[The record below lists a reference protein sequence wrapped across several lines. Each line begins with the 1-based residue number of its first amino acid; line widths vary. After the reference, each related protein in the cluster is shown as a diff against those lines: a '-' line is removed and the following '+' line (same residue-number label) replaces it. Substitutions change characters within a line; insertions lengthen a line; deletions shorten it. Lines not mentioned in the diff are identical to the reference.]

1 MGHLLV
7 HLTSGPEDPSRATL
21 GLLVASQAAQ
31 DGHQVSLFLGL
42 EAVGLL
48 RESVMESLA
57 GFGTGLLR
65 EHFEALAAT
74 DATIYVS
81 AMSSRVRGVTE
92 IHLEGKPAEMILPE
106 RLVALTF
113 EADRVLCY

>member
-7 HLTSGPEDPSRATL
+7 HVTSGPEDPSRATL
-21 GLLVASQAAQ
+21 GFLVARQAAE
-31 DGHQVSLFLGL
+31 DGHEVSLFLGL
-42 EAVGLL
+42 EAVGML
-48 RESVMESLA
+48 REAVMDSLS
-57 GFGTGLLR
+57 GFGTGGLR
-65 EHFEALAAT
+65 EHYEALAAS
-74 DATIYVS
+74 DARIYVS
-81 AMSSRVRGVTE
+81 AMSSKVRGVSE

>member
-7 HLTSGPEDPSRATL
+7 HLTSGPEDPTRAAL
-21 GLLVASQAAQ
+21 GFLIAAQAAQ
-31 DGHQVSLFLGL
+31 DGHRVSLFVGL

-48 RESVMESLA
+48 RDPVLDSLQ
-57 GFGTGLLR
+57 GFGTGSLR
-65 EHFEALAAT
+65 ESY
-74 DATIYVS
+74 DAFVEHGGRIYVS
-81 AMSSRVRGVTE
+81 QKSSKVRGVTDVT
-92 IHLEGKPAEMILPE
+92 LEGHPAEFILPE

>member
-7 HLTSGPEDPSRATL
+7 HITSGPEDPSRATL
-21 GLLVASQAAQ
+21 GFLIAKQAAE
-31 DGHQVSLFLGL
+31 DGHQVSVFLGL
-42 EAVGLL
+42 EAVGML
-48 RESVMESLA
+48 RESVMDSLT

-65 EHFEALAAT
+65 EHVAALRET
-74 DATIYVS
+74 DARIYVS
-81 AMSSRVRGVTE
+81 AMSSRVRGITE
-92 IHLEGKPAEMILPE
+92 IHLEGKPAEMIQPE

>member
-1 MGHLLV
+1 MRHLLV
-7 HLTSGPEDPSRATL
+7 HITSGPDDPGRATL
-21 GLLVASQAAQ
+21 GFLIAKQAAE
-31 DGHQVSLFLGL
+31 DGHQVSVFLGL
-42 EAVGLL
+42 EAVGML
-48 RESVMESLA
+48 RESVMNSLA

-65 EHFEALAAT
+65 DHVAALGET
-74 DATIYVS
+74 DARIYVS
-81 AMSSRVRGVTE
+81 AMSSRVRGITE

>member
-7 HLTSGPEDPSRATL
+7 HITSGPEDPSRATL
-21 GLLVASQAAQ
+21 GFLIARQAAA
-31 DGHQVSLFLGL
+31 DGHRVSVFLGL
-42 EAVGLL
+42 EAVGML
-48 RESVMESLA
+48 REAVLDSLS
-57 GFGTGLLR
+57 GFGTGDLR
-65 EHFEALAAT
+65 EHYEALALT
-74 DATIYVS
+74 DARIYVS
-81 AMSSRVRGVTE
+81 AMSSKVRGVTE